1 MPFEDIQECEGSK
14 TKISLDCGSVDLE
27 IPITYWNTGKTYEG
41 CLNFSCDAGFGCSLQ
56 IGNDDKT
63 LHEFQLEIGD
73 SEMYALYMF
82 LHRQIIFGLGM
93 RLRSKAEALP
103 FPCKP
108 LNKEDVE
115 KIIEEWRKSSI
126 K

>member
-1 MPFEDIQECEGSK
+1 MPFEDIQECECSE
-14 TKISLDCGSVDLE
+14 TKISLDCYSVSLKF
-27 IPITYWNTGKTYEG
+27 PITHWNTDKTYDAS
-41 CLNFSCDAGFGCSLQ
+41 LYFSCDAGFGCSMQ

-63 LHEFQLEIGD
+63 LHEFQLELND
-73 SEMYALYMF
+73 AEMYALYMF

-103 FPCKP
+103 FPSKA

-115 KIIEEWRKSSI
+115 KIIEDWRKSSI